1 MTIKN
6 KGKRLIKFKDGQII
20 KFNFTKEVFS
30 GTFMGKMRAESEGEL
45 NFVDEINDIRCT
57 LPLGKMKKK
66 PTDYFSG
73 EIKHKN
79 KVVC

>member
-1 MTIKN
+1 
-6 KGKRLIKFKDGQII
+6 
-20 KFNFTKEVFS
+20 
-30 GTFMGKMRAESEGEL
+30 MGKMRAESEGEL
-45 NFVDEINDIRCT
+45 DFVDEINDIRCT

>member
-1 MTIKN
+1 
-6 KGKRLIKFKDGQII
+6 
-20 KFNFTKEVFS
+20 
-30 GTFMGKMRAESEGEL
+30 MRAESEGEL

-79 KVVC
+79 KVVCYLYGSYLGFIEFDDVRYWEFRYIQSF

>member
-1 MTIKN
+1 
-6 KGKRLIKFKDGQII
+6 
-20 KFNFTKEVFS
+20 
-30 GTFMGKMRAESEGEL
+30 MGKMRAESEGKL
-45 NFVDEINDIRCT
+45 DFVDEINDIRCT

-79 KVVC
+79 NVVC